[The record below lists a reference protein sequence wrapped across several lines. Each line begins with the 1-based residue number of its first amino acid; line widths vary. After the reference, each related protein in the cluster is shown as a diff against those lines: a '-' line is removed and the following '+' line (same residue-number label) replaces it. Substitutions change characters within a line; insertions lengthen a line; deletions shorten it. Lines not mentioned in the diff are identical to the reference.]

1 MEVVVGSCVRGY
13 HIYQEIWTP
22 VIGEHLNCKRER
34 DNTEDRYAVAVCKA
48 EDVVV
53 GHVPRTISC
62 LCSAFI
68 RRGGVIDCIVEGA
81 RRFSAAYFPTFAFCS
96 DVATIYG
103 ARAFPHFSVN
113 SALTSLFA
121 SSIDVEGTA
130 SLNGP

>member
-1 MEVVVGSCVRGY
+1 MEVVVESCVRGY

-68 RRGGVIDCIVEGA
+68 RRGGVIDYIVEGA
-81 RRFSAAYFPTFAFCS
+81 RRFSAAFSTAYFPTFAFCS
-96 DVATIYG
+96 AVLQPYTVHAP
-103 ARAFPHFSVN
+103 FH
-113 SALTSLFA
+113 TSLL
-121 SSIDVEGTA
+121 IQ
-130 SLNGP
+130 P